1 MIKQASVLLAAAV
14 ALSGCVVVPG
24 AVQPPVS
31 RTPPVVAPP
40 APVTP
45 PADIAARTVAREV
58 VNREMA
64 RRLPGVNVA
73 PYTDC
78 VLNNATAAEIMTMG
92 TSPNAA
98 NTVAGIVSRPAT
110 TQCIAGLAR
119 TA

>member
-1 MIKQASVLLAAAV
+1 MLKQTSFLLAGAL

-40 APVTP
+40 P
-45 PADIAARTVAREV
+45 PAADIAARSVAREV

-78 VLNNATAAEIMTMG
+78 VLSNATAAEIMTMG
-92 TSPNAA
+92 TSADA
-98 NTVAGIVSRPAT
+98 TATVAGIVSRPAT

>member
-1 MIKQASVLLAAAV
+1 MMKRVSLLLAGAV
-14 ALSGCVVVPG
+14 ALSGCVVMPA

-40 APVTP
+40 APP

-78 VLNNATAAEIMTMG
+78 VLNNATAAEVMTMG